1 MASPK
6 LPKPWKVSLMELF
19 LVGLVALV
27 VGFFLGFKLI
37 AKAAQP
43 EIKEMQKNQ
52 AIDRASY
59 LFTLRRELAN
69 ILIWRDP
76 QRYVKLYKELCS
88 EFNSFKSWRLEE
100 INKRLSELSKE
111 YPFYADFDTIGSK
124 EYVLYPDAV
133 SWNSYEKLEA
143 NYRDLATFV
152 ALSLQSNASWQD
164 AKYQIDF
171 NFTAE
176 HVPDKLEHLLE
187 YVERIEDT
195 KLIMRIDQAMDA
207 YYSMR
212 DKETGVLDNDFFALK
227 MLYRSSPDLCYSLH
241 IKRTNEFAIYTVFHF
256 DEGGTSKSYYRS
268 DSTFEKEDLLF
279 SNPALLDELKR
290 PL

>member
-1 MASPK
+1 
-6 LPKPWKVSLMELF
+6 MELF
-19 LVGLVALV
+19 LAGLVALV

-100 INKRLSELSKE
+100 INKRLSELSKK
-111 YPFYADFDTIGSK
+111 YPFYADFDTIGKK

-133 SWNSYEKLEA
+133 SWNSYEELES

-207 YYSMR
+207 YYTMR
-212 DKETGVLDNDFFALK
+212 DKETGMLDNDFFAVK
-227 MLYRSSPDLCYSLH
+227 MIYRSRPDNLYGIN
-241 IKRTNEFAIYTVFHF
+241 IKRTNEFAIYSVFHY
-256 DEGGTSKSYYRS
+256 DGGGTSTSHYRS
-268 DSTFEKEDLLF
+268 DSTFEEEVYLH
-279 SNPALLDELKR
+279 SNVALLDELRR
-290 PL
+290 PI

>member
-1 MASPK
+1 
-6 LPKPWKVSLMELF
+6 MELF
-19 LVGLVALV
+19 FVGLVALV
-27 VGFFLGFKLI
+27 VGFFLGFKLF

-76 QRYVKLYKELCS
+76 QRYIKLYKELCS

-207 YYSMR
+207 YYTIR
-212 DKETGVLDNDFFALK
+212 DKETGMLDNDFFAVK
-227 MLYRSSPDLCYSLH
+227 MIYRSRPDNLYGIH
-241 IKRTNEFAIYTVFHF
+241 IKRTNEFAIYSVFHY
-256 DEGGTSKSYYRS
+256 DEGGTSTSHYRS
-268 DSTFEKEDLLF
+268 DSTFEEEVYLH
-279 SNPALLDELKR
+279 SNVALLDELRR

>member
-1 MASPK
+1 
-6 LPKPWKVSLMELF
+6 MELF

-143 NYRDLATFV
+143 NYRDIATFV

-207 YYSMR
+207 YYTMR
-212 DKETGVLDNDFFALK
+212 DKETGMLDNDFFAVK
-227 MLYRSSPDLCYSLH
+227 MIYRSRPDNLYGIH
-241 IKRTNEFAIYTVFHF
+241 IKRTNEFAIYSVFHY
-256 DEGGTSKSYYRS
+256 DGGGTSTSHYRS
-268 DSTFEKEDLLF
+268 DSTFEEEVYLH
-279 SNPALLDELKR
+279 SNVALLDELRR
-290 PL
+290 PI

>member
-1 MASPK
+1 
-6 LPKPWKVSLMELF
+6 MELF
-19 LVGLVALV
+19 FVGLVALV
-27 VGFFLGFKLI
+27 VGFFLGFKLF

-43 EIKEMQKNQ
+43 EIKEMEKNQ
-52 AIDRASY
+52 AIDRANY

-195 KLIMRIDQAMDA
+195 KLIMRTDQAMDA
-207 YYSMR
+207 YYTMR
-212 DKETGVLDNDFFALK
+212 DKETGMLDNDFFAVK
-227 MLYRSSPDLCYSLH
+227 MIYRSRPDNLYGIH
-241 IKRTNEFAIYTVFHF
+241 IKRTNEFAIYSVFNY
-256 DEGGTSKSYYRS
+256 DGGGTSTSHYRS
-268 DSTFEKEDLLF
+268 DSTFEKEIYLH
-279 SNPALLDELKR
+279 SNVALLDELKR

>member
-1 MASPK
+1 
-6 LPKPWKVSLMELF
+6 MELF

-76 QRYVKLYKELCS
+76 HRYVKLYKELCS

-100 INKRLSELSKE
+100 INKRLSELSKK
-111 YPFYADFDTIGSK
+111 YPFYADFDTIGKK

-133 SWNSYEKLEA
+133 SWNSYEELES

-207 YYSMR
+207 YYTMR
-212 DKETGVLDNDFFALK
+212 DKETGMLDNDFFAVN
-227 MLYRSSPDLCYSLH
+227 MIYRSRPDNLYGIH
-241 IKRTNEFAIYTVFHF
+241 IKRTNEFAIYSVFHY
-256 DEGGTSKSYYRS
+256 DGGGTSTSHYRS
-268 DSTFEKEDLLF
+268 DSTFEKEQLLHP
-279 SNPALLDELKR
+279 NTDVLDELKR

>member
-1 MASPK
+1 
-6 LPKPWKVSLMELF
+6 MELF

-176 HVPDKLEHLLE
+176 HVPDKLDHLLE

-195 KLIMRIDQAMDA
+195 KLIVRIDQAMDA
-207 YYSMR
+207 YRNMNESGLL
-212 DKETGVLDNDFFALK
+212 ENDFLTVRP
-227 MLYRSSPDLCYSLH
+227 LRSPTPDSRYSIH
-241 IKRTNEFAIYTVFHF
+241 IKRTDEFAIYSVFF
-256 DEGGTSKSYYRS
+256 YDEGGKHQEYYRS
-268 DSTFEKEDLLF
+268 DSTFEKEIYLHPNG
-279 SNPALLDELKR
+279 SLLDELNRLDLK
-290 PL
+290 

>member
-6 LPKPWKVSLMELF
+6 LPKPWKASLMELF

-207 YYSMR
+207 YYTMR
-212 DKETGVLDNDFFALK
+212 DKETGMLDNDLFAVK
-227 MLYRSSPDLCYSLH
+227 MIYRSRPDNLYGIH
-241 IKRTNEFAIYTVFHF
+241 IKRTNEFAIYSVFHY
-256 DEGGTSKSYYRS
+256 DGGGTSTSHYRS

-279 SNPALLDELKR
+279 SNPALLDELRR

>member
-1 MASPK
+1 M
-6 LPKPWKVSLMELF
+6 
-19 LVGLVALV
+19 
-27 VGFFLGFKLI
+27 
-37 AKAAQP
+37 
-43 EIKEMQKNQ
+43 
-52 AIDRASY
+52 
-59 LFTLRRELAN
+59 
-69 ILIWRDP
+69 
-76 QRYVKLYKELCS
+76 
-88 EFNSFKSWRLEE
+88 
-100 INKRLSELSKE
+100 
-111 YPFYADFDTIGSK
+111 
-124 EYVLYPDAV
+124 YPDAV

-268 DSTFEKEDLLF
+268 DSTFEKEVLLF

>member
-1 MASPK
+1 
-6 LPKPWKVSLMELF
+6 MELF

-27 VGFFLGFKLI
+27 VGVFLGSKLVGFV
-37 AKAAQP
+37 ASPVVKDL
-43 EIKEMQKNQ
+43 QKTQ

-76 QRYVKLYKELCS
+76 QRYVKLYQELCS

-100 INKRLSELSKE
+100 INKRLSDLSKE

-133 SWNSYEKLEA
+133 SWNSYEKLES
-143 NYRDLATFV
+143 NYRDIATFV
-152 ALSLQSNASWQD
+152 ALSLISNTSWQD
-164 AKYQIDF
+164 ARFPIDF
-171 NFTAE
+171 NFTDE
-176 HVPDKLEHLLE
+176 YVPDKLEHLLE

-207 YYSMR
+207 YYTMR
-212 DKETGVLDNDFFALK
+212 DKETGMLDNDFFAVK
-227 MLYRSSPDLCYSLH
+227 MIYRSRPDNLYGIH
-241 IKRTNEFAIYTVFHF
+241 IKRTNDFAIYSIFEH
-256 DEGGTSKSYYRS
+256 EGRTSESRFRS

-290 PL
+290 PF